1 LWFCYASND
10 QSLGGSRRYAAVKQS
25 TADLD
30 EQFRATLAPFV
41 IVRSD
46 PTFGYAL
53 NNSWNGG
60 SAGPVSHSAV
70 ID

>member
-1 LWFCYASND
+1 MTKALVGAD
-10 QSLGGSRRYAAVKQS
+10 AMQLVKQS

-30 EQFRATLAPFV
+30 EQFRVALAPFV

>member
-1 LWFCYASND
+1 MTKALVGAD
-10 QSLGGSRRYAAVKQS
+10 AMQLVKQS
-25 TADLD
+25 TAGLD
-30 EQFRATLAPFV
+30 EQFRAALAPFV

>member
-1 LWFCYASND
+1 MQL
-10 QSLGGSRRYAAVKQS
+10 VKQS

-30 EQFRATLAPFV
+30 EQFRAALAPFV